1 MVIIHVETQDGEER
15 DERWASVEKFRAWAA
30 AEGFRGTWTAYED
43 DPEGEGAVLD
53 SGRYR

>member
-43 DPEGEGAVLD
+43 DPEGEGAVIA